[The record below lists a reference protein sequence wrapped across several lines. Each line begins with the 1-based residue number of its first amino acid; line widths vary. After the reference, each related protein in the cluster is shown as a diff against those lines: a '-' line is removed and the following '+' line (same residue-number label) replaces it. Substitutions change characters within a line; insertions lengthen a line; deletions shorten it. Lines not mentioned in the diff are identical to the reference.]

1 MQGGESACSGW
12 TILGGNVTD
21 TAIQKSTQQPQALEA
36 WQGKLDLIKQTVAKG
51 ATNTELELFLYTC
64 NRTGLDPLAKQI
76 YAIKRKSKQG
86 DQWVENMTI
95 QTGIDGYRLIAE
107 RTGRYEGQDGPY
119 WCGTDGEWKDVWLL
133 PSPPSAAKVGVYRA
147 GFRDAL
153 YSVARFDAY
162 KQTRFD
168 KDSKKQVL
176 MGLWEKMPDVM
187 IAKVAEALALRRA
200 FPQDL
205 SGLYT
210 AEEMAQADN
219 QTETP
224 TPEPV
229 QSRTPARQPA
239 KAAPKKNEDV
249 MCSQCS
255 GVNGHTADC
264 PTKQPKQTAP
274 KQAEGQVIE
283 PEKTKT
289 LKGWMYCESAKEQKT
304 AKGVAYGQFN
314 MLDRPSGTK
323 YSVQTFHKTI
333 REHLGLLGGS
343 DVLVEL
349 SAKPSPKDPSRTL
362 YALERVHAHDDGK
375 GGGEVRWID
384 NTPAPDA
391 ELEEHGV
398 PAEEVFRDT
407 P

>member
-1 MQGGESACSGW
+1 
-12 TILGGNVTD
+12 VTD
-21 TAIQKSTQQPQALEA
+21 TAIQKSNQQPQGLEA

-51 ATNTELELFLYTC
+51 ATDTELELFLYTC

-86 DQWVENMTI
+86 DQWVENLTI

-133 PSPPSAAKVGVYRA
+133 STPPSAAKVGVFRA

-205 SGLYT
+205 SGIYT
-210 AEEMAQADN
+210 SEEMQQADN
-219 QTETP
+219 VEVTP

-229 QSRTPARQPA
+229 QHRTPARQPA
-239 KAAPKKNEDV
+239 KAAPKQNEDV

-264 PTKQPKQTAP
+264 PTKQPKQAAP
-274 KQAEGQVIE
+274 VQAEGKVIE
-283 PEKTKT
+283 PESKDNKKYLAFFYVESVKDGVTKSKAPYQT
-289 LKGWMYCESAKEQKT
+289 LTGIIRGQQNKIQVQIFHASLRANTGLLKGNWA
-304 AKGVAYGQFN
+304 
-314 MLDRPSGTK
+314 
-323 YSVQTFHKTI
+323 
-333 REHLGLLGGS
+333 
-343 DVLVEL
+343 EL
-349 SAKPSPKDPSRTL
+349 EVSAKPKASNPTETM
-362 YALERVHAHDDGK
+362 YAVENIIGCEDETGYTPWKDGK
-375 GGGEVRWID
+375 
-384 NTPAPDA
+384 PAPEDIT
-391 ELEEHGV
+391 EHGLPV
-398 PAEEVFRDT
+398 EEVFGDT